1 MCDEVDVEMS
11 RLRLYLGRKVLP
23 SHTPRT
29 IQMRDRGV
37 GVTHTRYNPLA
48 DYNAVPHPIKKQI
61 VAKSCDSR
69 AGCAPRS
76 GEMMDGFHRPERWPD
91 ERENLALLTMER
103 PILSTLMHREQLIAN
118 CNQ

>member
-76 GEMMDGFHRPERWPD
+76 GEMMDGFHRPER
-91 ERENLALLTMER
+91 RKSGNINHAKAYSG
-103 PILSTLMHREQLIAN
+103 LSS
-118 CNQ
+118 CSCPS